1 MTSFLSS
8 TSHERRGFLQEVEG
22 GFCRARGYLLGKA
35 PGGKKK
41 KKKKKKAKKTTKKK
55 AKKTTKKRELLEQF
69 ELASQ
74 ISLRE
79 CDVIFLFLFFK
90 LFFV

>member
-8 TSHERRGFLQEVEG
+8 TSHEGGGFLQEVEG

-41 KKKKKKAKKTTKKK
+41 KKKAKAK
-55 AKKTTKKRELLEQF
+55 AKKTTKKRELLEQV
-69 ELASQ
+69 ELASR

-90 LFFV
+90 MFFV

>member
-8 TSHERRGFLQEVEG
+8 TSHEGGGFLKEVEG

-41 KKKKKKAKKTTKKK
+41 KKKAK
-55 AKKTTKKRELLEQF
+55 AKKTTKKRELLEQV
-69 ELASQ
+69 ELASR
-74 ISLRE
+74 IALRE

-90 LFFV
+90 MFFV